1 MELGLTRSLASYSLL
16 SLSKKLLDEIGGGAM
31 ALSLR
36 KLSDDASNTA
46 IRVRRSTDNVE
57 VYVSFDS
64 DDEVSTNSPIANVS
78 GTPNTTATTL
88 GAFLSEASSPD
99 LHVVTWYDQSGNGN
113 DFTNSVTSTQPKIA
127 SSGSYLGYID
137 FDSDFEVLSNT
148 SVSGIPSGDQS
159 YHLVQAEGAAA
170 PTTFNI
176 TFWNLGF
183 SHYIYYGSTQVT
195 SGFSVGNSTGAAITR
210 GEFNQFSVLGS
221 LSPNQQITTRN
232 TLAYSNANGVSGN
245 PPALF
250 TARLG
255 QGWLADVNSQF
266 KIKELIFL
274 NTVDS
279 DIVSE
284 VSSSQTTYFGTPD

>member
-1 MELGLTRSLASYSLL
+1 MHISLDQAIGRQPRLSSVGDRLL
-16 SLSKKLLDEIGGGAM
+16 QKTGGAAM

-36 KLSDDASNTA
+36 ALTGNGGNALR
-46 IRVRRSTDNVE
+46 IRRSSDNVE
-57 VYVSFDS
+57 VNVGFDGS
-64 DDEVSTNSPIANVS
+64 GAVSTTSPIIGDTTSTNLGDFIS
-78 GTPNTTATTL
+78 GTDA
-88 GAFLSEASSPD
+88 
-99 LHVVTWYDQSGNGN
+99 HVVTWYDQSGNGN